1 VNTFYTFLTIIMAA
15 TPVLGKAVSSV
26 SVSPYSVRETREL
39 QLEKDAS
46 SQFSGPGSLAVTL
59 LIEGKPVQSA
69 THWGGVEITKAEDD
83 QGDSLKRSQNSGAN
97 ALRSFNKID
106 RDQMFFFEDVKP
118 KNKIKVNIQLALP
131 KRSSKTLAV
140 LKGTLK
146 LRLVQTKNVFVRR
159 LARRVGK
166 KVKSKTIT
174 SLGLTVKILA
184 YNPKNPDQYIKFQ
197 VTDPKGIV
205 EDSTLVDSSGKK
217 LSHSRTS
224 SGFNNVST
232 IELGGT
238 KPLPPK
244 ARLQFSI
251 RSGQKEVEVP
261 FALKNVPL
269 P

>member
-1 VNTFYTFLTIIMAA
+1 M
-15 TPVLGKAVSSV
+15 
-26 SVSPYSVRETREL
+26 
-39 QLEKDAS
+39 
-46 SQFSGPGSLAVTL
+46 
-59 LIEGKPVQSA
+59 
-69 THWGGVEITKAEDD
+69 
-83 QGDSLKRSQNSGAN
+83 
-97 ALRSFNKID
+97 
-106 RDQMFFFEDVKP
+106 
-118 KNKIKVNIQLALP
+118 
-131 KRSSKTLAV
+131 AV

-166 KVKSKTIT
+166 KVTIT

-205 EDSTLVDSSGKK
+205 EDSALVDSSGKK